1 MGGSAWGRA
10 LGPIAESLALFFVLG
25 RVGFQEANGFCLVC
39 LIAIRLSMEWDLR
52 GHQRELREPTS
63 QDSGTQG
70 CAQHSAG
77 PLASTNQKIKMEIR
91 TVWVL
96 PYTSS
101 EAEQAQPEGRDSQTK
116 APHQKFIPKSA
127 GGDQTRV
134 LGLEGF
140 WEEVPKGKGLS
151 GGFHLVLRF
160 F

>member
-101 EAEQAQPEGRDSQTK
+101 EAEQAQARGKRFTNQGTPPKIHTKKCGRRSDKSLRPGRLLGRGAEG
-116 APHQKFIPKSA
+116 
-127 GGDQTRV
+127 
-134 LGLEGF
+134 
-140 WEEVPKGKGLS
+140 
-151 GGFHLVLRF
+151 
-160 F
+160 